1 MIEKLK
7 SFATKRNLII
17 LMIVHFILGA
27 IGTIIYFAWLNNND
41 FSQWFTESYIISSA
55 ITHLLG
61 YVSPIILLVSILSL
75 DKETSEK
82 IFASALI
89 TGLAIS
95 TITSFCIPA
104 ITGSA
109 FSGGDL
115 IRNTLLKIPT
125 IFIIVD
131 IFRKHK
137 LANVSCILCV
147 VMAAL
152 QSVAFIANII
162 STTRYGVFYSTSIM
176 PAIISVLHWAIV
188 LLFLIRFVKVKQIQA
203 EEPIS
208 YASYSAEQRLLS
220 LKVRFDNGEITEAEY
235 KEIKE
240 IILQN
245 YVENKND

>member
-1 MIEKLK
+1 MLEKLK
-7 SFATKRNLII
+7 ALATKRNLTI
-17 LMIVHFILGA
+17 LMIAYFILGA

-41 FSQWFTESYIISSA
+41 FSKWFTESYIISSI

-61 YVSPIILLVSILSL
+61 YISPIVLLLSILAI
-75 DKETSEK
+75 DKENSEN

-89 TGLAIS
+89 TGLVIS
-95 TITSFCIPA
+95 TLTSFIVPA

-115 IRNTLLKIPT
+115 IRSTLLKIPT

-137 LANVSCILCV
+137 LANVSCVLCV

-152 QSVAFIANII
+152 QLVAFIANII
-162 STTRYGVFYSTSIM
+162 STTRYGIFYATSIM
-176 PAIISVLHWAIV
+176 PAILSVLHWAIV
-188 LLFLIRFVKVKQIQA
+188 LLYLIRYIKIKKAPI
-203 EEPIS
+203 EEPVS
-208 YASYSAEQRLLS
+208 YASYSAEQRLIA
-220 LKVRFDNGEITEAEY
+220 LKAQFDNGEITEAEY
-235 KEIKE
+235 NEIKS

-245 YVENKND
+245 YVEK